1 MLLSLHVK
9 NMALIREEEIGF
21 GKGLNIL
28 TGETGAGKSIII
40 GSITTALG
48 GAGFRSYAP
57 EGEDASLVELIFE
70 TDDEEVLSMLRERQI
85 DTEDGVLVLAR
96 KYQNGRTINRINGES
111 VPASLLRETAAR
123 LIDIHGQHE
132 HQSLLKPS
140 AHLVLLDKY
149 AREELGSAPEECR
162 QLYKQYREQ
171 KEKLAAAQMDVSG
184 RAQKIDLLRYEIEE
198 IESASLSSGEDE
210 MLETEVRRMENAQ
223 KIISSLEQVR
233 ELTDSAVDE
242 ISRSVRA
249 LSGVVNYDPDLGQV
263 WETILSLEDMGTSLG
278 RDLSSYMDDFSFDEQ
293 EFARTQTRLD
303 LINRLKVKYGR
314 TIEDILKALSERRE
328 QLESL
333 ENYEEWVGRMEQEI
347 AGTHKELLEICETI
361 SRIRKEKAKELE
373 TKITGALRDL
383 NFEDVRFA
391 VDFKKLDEPSA
402 TGMDAVCFLISLNP
416 GVPMRPLQEVASG
429 GELSRIM
436 LAIKSVMA
444 DEDEIETLIFDEID
458 TGISGRTAQK
468 VAEKMALI
476 ASSHQVICI
485 THLPQIAA
493 MADTHF
499 EITKKSEDGT
509 AYTSIRKLEENE
521 QVGEL
526 ARLLGGVSITKTVAD
541 SAVEMK
547 RQANEQKLTI
557 RRDRQ

>member
-48 GAGFRSYAP
+48 GTGFRSFVP
-57 EGEDASLVELIFE
+57 EGEDVSLVELIFE
-70 TDDEEVLSMLRERQI
+70 TGDEEVLSMLRERQI
-85 DTEDGVLVLAR
+85 DTQDGVLVLAR

-111 VPASLLRETAAR
+111 VPASLLKETAAR

-132 HQSLLKPS
+132 HQSLLKS
-140 AHLVLLDKY
+140 AAHLALLDKY
-149 AREELGSAPEECR
+149 AREELGGSLEECR
-162 QLYKQYREQ
+162 QLYRQYKEQ
-171 KEKLAAAQMDVSG
+171 KEKLAEAQMDVSG
-184 RAQKIDLLRYEIEE
+184 RTQKIDLLRYEIEE
-198 IESASLSSGEDE
+198 IESAALAPGEDE
-210 MLETEVRRMENAQ
+210 TLETQVRRMENGQ

-233 ELTDSAVDE
+233 EMTDSAVDG
-242 ISRSVRA
+242 ISRSVRT
-249 LSGVVNYDPDLGQV
+249 LSGVVNYDPDLEQI
-263 WETILSLEDMGTSLG
+263 WETILQIEDMGTSLG
-278 RDLSSYMDDFSFDEQ
+278 RDLNAYMDDFSFDEQ
-293 EFARTQTRLD
+293 EFARIQGRLD

-314 TIEDILKALSERRE
+314 TIGDIDKALSERRE

-333 ENYEEWVGRMEQEI
+333 ENYEEWVGRMEREI
-347 AGTHKELLEICETI
+347 ADTEKKLLLVCETI
-361 SRIRKEKAKELE
+361 SHVRMEKAKELE
-373 TKITGALRDL
+373 KGITEALRDL
-383 NFEDVRFA
+383 NFEDVRFSI
-391 VDFKKLDEPSA
+391 DFKKLDAPSA
-402 TGMDAVCFLISLNP
+402 SGMDAVCFLISLNP

-476 ASSHQVICI
+476 AASHQVICI

-499 EITKKSEDGT
+499 EITKKSEDG
-509 AYTSIRKLEENE
+509 AAHTSIKKLDEKE
-521 QVGEL
+521 QIDEL

-547 RQANEQKLTI
+547 RQASEQKEKV
-557 RRDRQ
+557 RRERK

>member
-48 GAGFRSYAP
+48 GTGFRSFVP
-57 EGEDASLVELIFE
+57 EGEDVSLVELIFE

-85 DTEDGVLVLAR
+85 DTQDGVLVLAR

-111 VPASLLRETAAR
+111 VPASLLKETAAR

-132 HQSLLKPS
+132 HQSLLKS
-140 AHLVLLDKY
+140 AAHLALLDKY
-149 AREELGSAPEECR
+149 AREELGGSLEECR
-162 QLYKQYREQ
+162 QLYRQYKEQ
-171 KEKLAAAQMDVSG
+171 KEKLAEAQMDVSG
-184 RAQKIDLLRYEIEE
+184 RTQKIDLLRYEIEE
-198 IESASLSSGEDE
+198 IESAALAPGEDE
-210 MLETEVRRMENAQ
+210 TLETQVRRMENGQ

-233 ELTDSAVDE
+233 EMTDSAVDG
-242 ISRSVRA
+242 ISRSVRT
-249 LSGVVNYDPDLGQV
+249 LSGVVNYDPDLEQI
-263 WETILSLEDMGTSLG
+263 WETILQIEDMGTSLG
-278 RDLSSYMDDFSFDEQ
+278 RDLNAYMDDFSFDEQ
-293 EFARTQTRLD
+293 EFARIQGRLD

-314 TIEDILKALSERRE
+314 TIGDIDKALSERRE

-333 ENYEEWVGRMEQEI
+333 ENYEEWVGRMEREI
-347 AGTHKELLEICETI
+347 ADTEKKLLLVCETI
-361 SRIRKEKAKELE
+361 SHVRMEKAKELE
-373 TKITGALRDL
+373 KGITEALRDL
-383 NFEDVRFA
+383 NFEDVRFSI
-391 VDFKKLDEPSA
+391 DFKKLDAPSA
-402 TGMDAVCFLISLNP
+402 SGMDAVCFLISLNP

-476 ASSHQVICI
+476 AASHQVICI

-499 EITKKSEDGT
+499 EITKKSEDG
-509 AYTSIRKLEENE
+509 AAHTSIKKLDEKE
-521 QVGEL
+521 QIDEL

-547 RQANEQKLTI
+547 RQASEQKEKV
-557 RRDRQ
+557 RRERK

>member
-48 GAGFRSYAP
+48 GAGFRSFVP
-57 EGEDASLVELIFE
+57 EGEDVSLVELIFE

-85 DTEDGVLVLAR
+85 DTQDGVLVLAR

-111 VPASLLRETAAR
+111 VPASLLKETAAR

-140 AHLVLLDKY
+140 AHLALLDKY
-149 AREELGSAPEECR
+149 AREELGGSLEECR
-162 QLYKQYREQ
+162 QLYRQYKEQ

-184 RAQKIDLLRYEIEE
+184 RTQRIDLLRYEIEE
-198 IESASLSSGEDE
+198 IESASLTPGEDE
-210 MLETEVRRMENAQ
+210 TLETQVRRMENGQ

-233 ELTDSAVDE
+233 EMTDSAVDG
-242 ISRSVRA
+242 ISRSVRT
-249 LSGVVNYDPDLGQV
+249 LSGVVNYDPGLEQI
-263 WETILSLEDMGTSLG
+263 WETILQIEDMGTSLG
-278 RDLSSYMDDFSFDEQ
+278 RDLNAYMDDFSFDEQ
-293 EFARTQTRLD
+293 EFARIQGRLD

-314 TIEDILKALSERRE
+314 TIEDIGKALSERRE

-333 ENYEEWVGRMEQEI
+333 ENYEEWVGRMEREI
-347 AGTHKELLEICETI
+347 ADTEKKLLGICETI
-361 SRIRKEKAKELE
+361 SRVRKEKAKELE
-373 TKITGALRDL
+373 KGITEALRDL
-383 NFEDVRFA
+383 NFEDVRFSI
-391 VDFKKLDEPSA
+391 DFKELEAPSA
-402 TGMDAVCFLISLNP
+402 SGMDAVCFLISLNP

-499 EITKKSEDGT
+499 EITKKSEDG
-509 AYTSIRKLEENE
+509 AAHTSIRKLEEDE
-521 QVGEL
+521 QVEEL

-547 RQANEQKLTI
+547 RQANEQKRRI
-557 RRDRQ
+557 RRERQ